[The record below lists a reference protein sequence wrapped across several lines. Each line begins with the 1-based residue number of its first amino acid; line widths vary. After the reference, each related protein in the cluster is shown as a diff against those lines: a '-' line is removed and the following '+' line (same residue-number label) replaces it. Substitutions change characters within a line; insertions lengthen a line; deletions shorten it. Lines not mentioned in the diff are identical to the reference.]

1 MRRVKS
7 KDRNNNQSA
16 KRWLTAVDLFCG
28 CGGVTEGLKH
38 HNIRVVAAVDNNPI
52 VCKTYKTNHPN
63 VNLYESDIAL
73 VDPMDIRYNDLK
85 GSDVDI
91 LVVCA
96 PCQPFSSQN
105 RTKKQDKR
113 SNLIFEAV
121 RFAKDLRPS
130 VIFFENVPGLATE
143 KYREIINKLK
153 HDLLDLGYQLG
164 EPIRVDA
171 ADYGVPQRRIRCIL
185 FAVLNSELPV
195 IPPPITPT
203 GSRITVRQV
212 IGNLPSL
219 KSGQKD
225 AGDPLHYA
233 SSHLPIA
240 LKRLQHIPKDGG
252 NRFSLPPEL
261 ELKCHKNHK
270 GHGDVYGRMRW
281 DDVAPTLTTGCTDVT
296 RGRFS
301 HPEDDRAIT
310 LREAAILQSFPLDY
324 KFVGTKSQITEQIG
338 NAVPV
343 QLMEALAPSLRIA
356 INRGRK

>member
-1 MRRVKS
+1 MRSVKV
-7 KDRNNNQSA
+7 KDRNNNHSA
-16 KRWLTAVDLFCG
+16 KRLLTAVDLFCG
-28 CGGVTEGLKH
+28 CGGVTEGLTN

-52 VCKTYKTNHPN
+52 VCKTYKINHPN

-73 VDPMDIRYNDLK
+73 LDPMDIRQNDLK
-85 GSDVDI
+85 GADVDI

-121 RFAKDLRPS
+121 RFARDLRPS

-153 HDLLDLGYQLG
+153 HDLLELGYQLG

-185 FAVLNSELPV
+185 FAVLNSELPI

-203 GSRITVRQV
+203 GSRITVRQA
-212 IGNLPSL
+212 IGNLRSL

-225 AGDPLHYA
+225 PGDPLHYA